1 VARASTPSPT
11 RAGTR
16 HVGVDPLDRPVRP
29 VVDDGGGRRVRRL
42 GRPTGKHLRSG
53 LFFLMSNTR
62 QVAET
67 AGQSAMT
74 TDGYGFASSAIVWTD
89 VRDAGG
95 VPRYAQANARSW
107 KSCCSSSVRAGSTA
121 VALSWPSHVV

>member
-1 VARASTPSPT
+1 MEV
-11 RAGTR
+11 
-16 HVGVDPLDRPVRP
+16 VGYGGLAVPLGNTS
-29 VVDDGGGRRVRRL
+29 VV
-42 GRPTGKHLRSG
+42 
-53 LFFLMSNTR
+53 SNTR

-89 VRDAGG
+89 ARDAGG
-95 VPRYAQANARSW
+95 VPRYAQASARSW
-107 KSCCSSSVRAGSTA
+107 KSFCSSSVRAGSTA